1 VVVAAWYVVLAC
13 FPNECMCRVA
23 ARVPRQLQ
31 HACKACARV
40 WIECFVFPITSTGD
54 DGHGRGYQKTT
65 DQFHTHTQK
74 HGSRSRILP
83 GRLKTTGST
92 WNPSVSPL
100 AEDNYTTTATTV
112 PETTIHMGWYDDL

>member
-65 DQFHTHTQK
+65 DQFHTHTKDHRQYVESI
-74 HGSRSRILP
+74 GLPSRRRS
-83 GRLKTTGST
+83 
-92 WNPSVSPL
+92 
-100 AEDNYTTTATTV
+100 TTATTV
-112 PETTIHMGWYDDL
+112 PTETTIHMGWYDDL

>member
-40 WIECFVFPITSTGD
+40 WIECFVFPITSAGD

-65 DQFHTHTQK
+65 DQFHTHTIAWISFTHFTRKIKDHRQYVESI
-74 HGSRSRILP
+74 GLPSRR
-83 GRLKTTGST
+83 R
-92 WNPSVSPL
+92 
-100 AEDNYTTTATTV
+100 
-112 PETTIHMGWYDDL
+112 